1 MSKAGRIKEKLESHI
16 AEMAEHPSMF
26 AFHPTDFSRKR
37 DLPFAVLIKTIIGMA
52 GKTLNKELF
61 DYGIDVT
68 TSAFVQQRDKLSHEA
83 FRFLLK
89 EFADGIAPE
98 KLYEGYRIL
107 AVDGSDVAS
116 PRNKDSAYAFQT
128 TEKSR
133 KGNDVKG
140 YNLIHMNAMY
150 DVLNKTYLDA
160 IINRDERAGA
170 IRMIDQYDGQIG
182 RAHV

>member
-150 DVLNKTYLDA
+150 DVLNTWMRLSTWTNVPVRFA
-160 IINRDERAGA
+160 
-170 IRMIDQYDGQIG
+170 
-182 RAHV
+182 